1 MSSKNKLTSFT
12 LAESFK
18 DKAGVKLNVFAISF
32 VLIGYSIGFACL
44 LSSAWWINIIGVL
57 LTAQTLVT
65 SAYLLHEF
73 SHYSIFKSPHL
84 NKRWGVLMTWING
97 SCYSTFEEIRNKH
110 MHHHVDRAD
119 VVSFDIKQFVVQLPK
134 PFKSLIKCLEWLY
147 IPATEILMHVLV
159 IVLPFIT
166 PRWYSK
172 RMRKSIVLLVRVIL
186 FSIVGYYSLKAL
198 ALYALAYCMMLTAL
212 RFADAYQHTYDAFIV
227 GDAGNKDDMFIAD
240 GKVRDY
246 AYEQANTYSNLVS
259 IRYPVLNLIF
269 LNFSFHNAHHEK
281 PIVPWYQ
288 LPALHEKLYGKIDAS
303 APVIPMWQLLKSFH
317 HHRLTRLE
325 SDDYGTLEFRPGG
338 ADGFI
343 GAVGVSFLT
352 AI

>member
-1 MSSKNKLTSFT
+1 MNRLTNILNFRDSAGVKPNLTAISFT
-12 LAESFK
+12 LLGYLF
-18 DKAGVKLNVFAISF
+18 GVASLF
-32 VLIGYSIGFACL
+32 
-44 LSSAWWINIIGVL
+44 SSHWLVNLFGIL
-57 LTAQTLVT
+57 LTAQTLIT

-73 SHYSIFKSPHL
+73 SHNSIFKSPDL
-84 NKRWGVLMTWING
+84 NKLWGVLMTWING
-97 SCYSTFEEIRNKH
+97 SCYSTYDEIRNKH

-119 VVSFDIKQFVVQLPK
+119 VVSFDIKQFVVQMPK
-134 PFKSLIKCLEWLY
+134 PFKTLIKCLEWLY
-147 IPATEILMHVLV
+147 IPATEILMHLLV
-159 IVLPFIT
+159 ILLPFIT
-166 PRWYSK
+166 PRWYHK
-172 RMRKSIVLLVRVIL
+172 RKRKALVLLVRAIL
-186 FSIVGYYSLKAL
+186 FSIVGYCSLKAL
-198 ALYALAYCMMLTAL
+198 VLYMVAYCIMLTAL
-212 RFADAYQHTYDAFIV
+212 RFADAYQHTYDAFVV
-227 GDAGNKDDMFIAD
+227 GDAGNKEDMFLAD
-240 GKVRDY
+240 GKVRDH

-288 LPALHEKLYGKIDAS
+288 LPALHEKLYGKIDIS

-317 HHRLTRLE
+317 RHRLTRLE
-325 SDDYGTLEFRPGG
+325 SDDYGTLEFRQGG